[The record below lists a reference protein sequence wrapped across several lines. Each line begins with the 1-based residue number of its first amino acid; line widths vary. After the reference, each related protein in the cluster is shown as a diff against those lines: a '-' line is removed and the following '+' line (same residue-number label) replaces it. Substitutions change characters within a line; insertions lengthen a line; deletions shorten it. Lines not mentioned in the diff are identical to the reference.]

1 MENIY
6 IIVPAYNEADNIDNL
21 INDWYPV
28 IEKHNGDGKSKLVV
42 INDGSKDKTYEIL
55 KNLAKARPYL
65 EPLTK
70 KNGGH
75 GQTVLFG
82 YRYAIKNNAD
92 WIFQTDSDG
101 QTNPLEFDNFWK
113 TRNDYDAVIGI
124 RKVRGDGLSRKFVE
138 NTVCFLLWCIFG
150 IRVEDANAPFRLMKT
165 SLVAKYIDKLPEDY
179 NIPNIMFTTYF
190 VYFKEKV
197 KFLPITFKPR
207 QGGTNTINIKKIVK
221 IGWHAVGDFRMLKK
235 QIIDERKSEKSSG
248 LNRL

>member
-1 MENIY
+1 
-6 IIVPAYNEADNIDNL
+6 
-21 INDWYPV
+21 
-28 IEKHNGDGKSKLVV
+28 
-42 INDGSKDKTYEIL
+42 
-55 KNLAKARPYL
+55 
-65 EPLTK
+65 
-70 KNGGH
+70 
-75 GQTVLFG
+75 
-82 YRYAIKNNAD
+82 
-92 WIFQTDSDG
+92 
-101 QTNPLEFDNFWK
+101 
-113 TRNDYDAVIGI
+113 
-124 RKVRGDGLSRKFVE
+124 
-138 NTVCFLLWCIFG
+138 
-150 IRVEDANAPFRLMKT
+150 MKT